1 MKRWESEGDE
11 EYNMRQFQDFVEH
24 IEYQLSDEEIGFK
37 EADCRD
43 ETLDNFIIRGCYQ

>member
-11 EYNMRQFQDFVEH
+11 DYNMRQFQDFVEH
-24 IEYQLSDEEIGFK
+24 IEHQLSDEEIGFK
-37 EADCRD
+37 EADSN